1 MWRLSS
7 IPRRCFSVAIC
18 MLLCLAAPALS
29 RADSSLT
36 FMPIEES
43 KYLLKGTGFEEIA
56 AITFTVDYDTTYLFA
71 PDVVVMGGRLQ
82 EEDRGAGAT
91 PGNLQ
96 LHILNDDRS
105 AVFEATIYFQKRG
118 DYPAVINF
126 VTAEV
131 ADPSGSLRPVPVEMV
146 TPPHSPDKPEQAE
159 ARPAPEPGAER
170 LLQELVAQTVGPSP
184 AASPAAPPL
193 PQGDGAL
200 PAPAEADNKTAAERF
215 RDFSGKK
222 GLAAFTALLSGAG
235 TCCRQ
240 TPPVLISDGRRTAR
254 VVVSGV
260 EGVDGPPL
268 FSVSG
273 GGLVSVQRG
282 ANEEEWI
289 AVVRPREDAWD
300 VRVRCIA
307 ANDAIDFPLTAA
319 PAIGIPSR
327 KLAELNEKTFM
338 PNLRRFLSGKPGRG
352 RGNSP
357 EWFREYLFTANY
369 LAAREERKGNNGN
382 KTPAA
387 GKP

>member
-1 MWRLSS
+1 MWRLPS
-7 IPRRCFSVAIC
+7 IPKRCFPAAIC

-29 RADSSLT
+29 HADSSLT

-43 KYLLKGTGFEEIA
+43 KYLLKGTGFEEVA
-56 AITFTVDYDTTYLFA
+56 AVTFTVDYDTTYLFA

-82 EEDRGAGAT
+82 EEDRGAGAA

-96 LHILNDDRS
+96 LHILNDDRN
-105 AVFEATIYFQKRG
+105 AVLEATIYFQKRG

-131 ADPSGSLRPVPVEMV
+131 ADPSGSLRPVTVEMV

-159 ARPAPEPGAER
+159 APPAPEPGAES
-170 LLQELVAQTVGPSP
+170 LLKELVAQTDGPSP
-184 AASPAAPPL
+184 ATSPAAPPL
-193 PQGDGAL
+193 PQRDGAL
-200 PAPAEADNKTAAERF
+200 PAPAEPDKKTIAERF

-222 GLAAFTALLSGAG
+222 GLAEFTALLSGAG

-240 TPPVLISDGRRTAR
+240 TPAVLIADGRRTAR

-260 EGVDGPPL
+260 EGGDGPPL
-268 FSVSG
+268 FTVSG
-273 GGLVSVQRG
+273 ARLVSLERG

-289 AVVRPREDAWD
+289 AVVRPLKDAWE

-307 ANDAIDFPLTAA
+307 ANDTIDFPLTVA

-338 PNLRRFLSGKPGRG
+338 PSLHRFLSEKPGRG

-369 LAAREERKGNNGN
+369 LAAREKRKG
-382 KTPAA
+382 KTETKRP
-387 GKP
+387 